1 MKNFMRLV
9 ASEAEQYIIQKKLV
23 EFSKGCEVTKKIM
36 STLAHKEIISFII
49 DADSEVMKS

>member
-9 ASEAEQYIIQKKLV
+9 GNEAEQYIIQKKLV